1 MPSSVRFLVI
11 PHIQPLPEN
20 SHPNNNGFYMVP
32 NSSNQ
37 RVRQQVQIYLFNN
50 VSKHIKVM
58 RVKWC
63 SLSRWMIFLTL
74 TIDERPLQGEEQAL
88 EMFTQTETTSYETPN
103 GWRIKKFIP
112 HVSRRPQEENY
123 DMYMH
128 NFGIAI
134 GIANGIIEH
143 SDDSRVRLVEES
155 RGRLVEESRSRLVE
169 ESRGRLDDEDSI
181 HSESIEERLAQDRIN
196 ETRTSINTR
205 NRVDIFAIVVGIPVR
220 EVN

>member
-58 RVKWC
+58 QVKWC

-88 EMFTQTETTSYETPN
+88 EMFTQT
-103 GWRIKKFIP
+103 
-112 HVSRRPQEENY
+112 
-123 DMYMH
+123 
-128 NFGIAI
+128 
-134 GIANGIIEH
+134 
-143 SDDSRVRLVEES
+143 
-155 RGRLVEESRSRLVE
+155 
-169 ESRGRLDDEDSI
+169 
-181 HSESIEERLAQDRIN
+181 
-196 ETRTSINTR
+196 
-205 NRVDIFAIVVGIPVR
+205 
-220 EVN
+220 

>member
-11 PHIQPLPEN
+11 PHIQPRPEN
-20 SHPNNNGFYMVP
+20 SHSNNNGFYMVP
-32 NSSNQ
+32 GSSNQ

-50 VSKHIKVM
+50 VSKNIKVM
-58 RVKWC
+58 RVKRC

-128 NFGIAI
+128 NFGIAN
-134 GIANGIIEH
+134 GIIIEH
-143 SDDSRVRLVEES
+143 SDDS
-155 RGRLVEESRSRLVE
+155 RGRLVEESRDRLDE
-169 ESRGRLDDEDSI
+169 ESRVRLDDEDSI
-181 HSESIEERLAQDRIN
+181 HSESIEERLVQDRIN
-196 ETRTSINTR
+196 EARTSINTR

>member
-11 PHIQPLPEN
+11 PHIQPRPEN
-20 SHPNNNGFYMVP
+20 SHSNNNGFYMIP

-134 GIANGIIEH
+134 GIANGIIIEH
-143 SDDSRVRLVEES
+143 NDDSRGRLVEES
-155 RGRLVEESRSRLVE
+155 RGRLVEESRV
-169 ESRGRLDDEDSI
+169 RLDDEDSI

-196 ETRTSINTR
+196 EARTSINTR